1 MNNNNRL
8 VNEIFTNIEAGKFD
22 KANAI
27 LSDNFRTILLGKEV
41 NKPVYISAYRSLLKG
56 FPDLRFNIQSLKSE
70 GTKSSAK
77 LKITGTNSHS
87 IPALM
92 KGWHEIPATHKK
104 VDGLIMDLE
113 IILKDDKIEEI
124 KNANN
129 TKGLFVSLLEHLGM
143 DYRKFHE
150 N

>member
-1 MNNNNRL
+1 MNNNIL
-8 VNEIFTNIEAGKFD
+8 INEIFTNIEAGKFE

-27 LSDNFRTILLGKEV
+27 LSDNFRTTLLGKEV
-41 NKPVYISAYRSLLKG
+41 NKPIYISAYRSLLKG
-56 FPDLRFNIQSLKSE
+56 FPDLKFSIQSLQSE
-70 GTKSSAK
+70 GTRATAK
-77 LKITGTNSHS
+77 LKVSGTNSHA

-104 VDGLIMDLE
+104 VEGLTTDLE

-124 KNANN
+124 RNANN
-129 TKGLFVSLLEHLGM
+129 TKGLFVGLLEHLGM
-143 DYRKFHE
+143 DYRKLRE

>member
-1 MNNNNRL
+1 MNNNNIL
-8 VNEIFTNIEAGKFD
+8 ITGVFSNIEAGRFE

-27 LSDNFRTILLGKEV
+27 LSDNFRTTLLGKEV

-56 FPDLRFNIQSLKSE
+56 FPDLKFNFQSLKSE
-70 GTKSSAK
+70 GTKATAK
-77 LKITGTNSHS
+77 LKMSGTNSHA

-104 VDGLIMDLE
+104 IDGLTVDLE

-124 KNANN
+124 RNANN
-129 TKGLFVSLLEHLGM
+129 AKGLFVGLLEQLGM
-143 DYRKFHE
+143 DQKKLHE